1 MSLKKTL
8 ETPNNIKYDV
18 YLTWLTEDTVRKIS
32 ADQKEPEWMLELR
45 LKSLEIYNNMPMPKR
60 WPDLSELMPLI
71 EGSQHEIA
79 PLEKGLK
86 HEMAPLIMG

>member
-1 MSLKKTL
+1 MSLKKAL

-45 LKSLEIYNNMPMPKR
+45 LKIIGDIQYMPMPKR

-79 PLEKGLK
+79 PWKGAK
-86 HEMAPLIMG
+86 HDGPQ